1 MLDFALGM
9 ANTCRSYST
18 VAMKRAVTWLF
29 LPTTGESS
37 IVTSRGLVGTRP
49 EHVRGYN

>member
-29 LPTTGESS
+29 LPTTVESS
-37 IVTSRGLVGTRP
+37 ILTSRGTDRHLDGLHYST
-49 EHVRGYN
+49 